1 MPDNAVIY
9 LRISEDRTGEEA
21 GVTRQREDCERR
33 AKDRGWNVVAVE
45 QDNDISAK
53 GKKKRPGFEGV
64 LQLIEDGAVQVVIAW
79 HLDRL
84 QRNRRDEVRLY
95 ELCEK
100 KKVIVSLVRGPD
112 LEWETPTGRYLADN
126 LGSLAR
132 LEIEQKSDRQK
143 RAQAQAAQAGRR
155 VGGRKPFGYSTSGM
169 EVEEKEAAAIY
180 DGYRALLAGESLA
193 EIARDWNG
201 RGLTTGQ
208 RGNSGNRRDIPSPF
222 TRSSVRDVLLN
233 PRNAGLRS
241 HITEEDREKA
251 REEGRR
257 VERHDYVL
265 GPATWPPLV
274 DEGTWRAAVDLL
286 RDPRRR
292 TAPANARA
300 LLTGVAR
307 CGICD
312 DTVHSGGAAMTQPLR
327 IYRCRSMK
335 HVSRAA
341 QPVEDYVSSVVVARL
356 SRPDAADLL
365 TDDAKPDTGK
375 LREEAVILRTRLD
388 SLAVDFADGALTA
401 SQLRAATERLR
412 ERLAAV
418 EHELAD
424 AGRVDILG
432 PLVSADDVRAA
443 WDGMSVAR
451 RRTVIEL
458 LMVVRLLP
466 PGRGTRTFRPE
477 TVEIEWA
484 TDE

>member
-1 MPDNAVIY
+1 MTASAAIY

-33 AKDRGWNVVAVE
+33 AMDRGWDVVAVE
-45 QDNDISAK
+45 QDNDVSAK
-53 GKKKRPGFEGV
+53 GRQKRPGFERV

-100 KKVIVSLVRGPD
+100 RKVVVSLVRGPD

-155 VGGRKPFGYSTSGM
+155 VGGRKAFGYTLGGT
-169 EVEEKEAAAIY
+169 EVIEEEAAAVY
-180 DGYRALLAGESLA
+180 DGYRALLAGEPLA
-193 EIARDWNG
+193 EIARDWNS

-208 RGNSGNRRDIPSPF
+208 RGNSGERKDVPSPF

-233 PRNAGLRS
+233 PRNAALRS
-241 HITEEDREKA
+241 HVTEEDRERA
-251 REEGRR
+251 REERRR
-257 VERHDYVL
+257 VYACDHVV
-265 GPATWPPLV
+265 GPATWPPIV

-307 CGICD
+307 CGTCG

-341 QPVEDYVSSVVVARL
+341 EPVEAYVSAVVVSRL

-365 TDDAKPDTGK
+365 TDESKPDVGK
-375 LREEAVILRTRLD
+375 LREKAVALRTRLD
-388 SLAVDFADGALTA
+388 GAAQAFAAGAIEL
-401 SQLRAATERLR
+401 SQLTRITEDIKTRLT
-412 ERLAAV
+412 EV
-418 EHELAD
+418 ENELAD
-424 AGRVDILG
+424 AGRVDVLG
-432 PLVSADDVRAA
+432 PLVSSADVQAA
-443 WDGMSVAR
+443 WDRMSTAR
-451 RRTVIEL
+451 RRAVVDL
-458 LMVVRLLP
+458 LMVVRLHP

-477 TVEIEWA
+477 SVEIEWVA
-484 TDE
+484 GA